1 MAQPAHSIGGP
12 GNNVYVTVLER
23 EGARRIRDEVS
34 PPRIQFE
41 RAVIEASTTIYVT
54 GVDSAEPVHVAILSL
69 GGQRVF
75 A

>member
-34 PPRIQFE
+34 PLRIQFE
-41 RAVIEASTTIYVT
+41 RAVIEAAPPST
-54 GVDSAEPVHVAILSL
+54 
-69 GGQRVF
+69 
-75 A
+75 